1 LPKVLL
7 ISLDITNA
15 ILYYNLINM
24 DENKKYVEL
33 LWAEKYDKYEKG
45 EKIPI
50 EKPNL
55 PFQVVETV
63 NKPRVK
69 EGISTSL
76 FPEEK
81 WPKNYP
87 KDWKNL
93 LVWGDNKLI
102 MSSLIKQGWAGK
114 VNLIYI
120 DPPFFTGADFT
131 IRTKLGDEQIEKEPS
146 IIEERAYKDTWS
158 GGIAS
163 YLRYMYERLVLM
175 RELLTENGS
184 IYVHLDWHVGHYV
197 KVMMDEIFGYE
208 NFRNEIVWQR
218 TLGHHL
224 ASTMDIMTDYI
235 LWYSKTNEFIYQQQY
250 QPLSEEELELKFPF
264 IEKETGRRFTHE
276 KLEQTSNMYS
286 KGEVRIIQ
294 GKKVISNI
302 GWRWTQETFNN
313 RLKENPYGIFW
324 TKEGRPRYKRYTD
337 EYEGRKIGN
346 LWTDIMPLGSGSDE
360 RIEFDTQKPEAL
372 LKRIILASSNPG
384 DIVADFFCGSGTTLA
399 VAEKLGR
406 RWIGSDLSKFAIQ
419 VTRKRLLDIHNSNN
433 LMDENKNKKYDKP
446 ARPFELWNI
455 GNYETVYWQ
464 EKQDEYL
471 AFMLKLY
478 QAQALTGFKYI
489 HGKKEERA
497 VHIGPLNAPV
507 TMEEVEKVVI
517 ECRSNNFNKADVL
530 GWEWSYEVNEL
541 AKTLAKKNGIDLKL
555 IQIPSVNEI
564 KSSLVGFD
572 LQLLKVPDQV
582 VEKELSKYV
591 KFPEVAYLEI
601 ETKVKGNEVKLEILD
616 FQLAPTAEL
625 AEIASKVKDSRELID
640 YWAIDWDYKGD
651 TFHNQWQSFRV
662 KKTPKVEYT
671 AKHKFEEK
679 GEYQIMVKV
688 VDVFGNDTNK
698 VLKVTV
704 K

>member
-1 LPKVLL
+1 MAE
-7 ISLDITNA
+7 N
-15 ILYYNLINM
+15 
-24 DENKKYVEL
+24 NKKYVEL
-33 LWAEKYDKYEKG
+33 LWYQKYDKLDLG

-55 PFQVVETV
+55 PFQTVETV
-63 NKPRVK
+63 NKPRIKGERTVP
-69 EGISTSL
+69 L
-76 FPEEK
+76 FPEDE
-81 WPKNYP
+81 WPKDYP

-93 LVWGDNKLI
+93 LIWGDNKLV

-114 VNLIYI
+114 INLIYI

-131 IRTKLGDEQIEKEPS
+131 VRTKVGNEEIEKEPS

-163 YLRYMYERLVLM
+163 YLKYMYERLILM
-175 RELLTENGS
+175 RELLAENGS

-224 ASTMDIMTDYI
+224 ASTMDVMTDYI
-235 LWYSKTNEFIYQQQY
+235 LWYSKTNDFIYIQQY
-250 QPLSEEELELKFPF
+250 QSLSEDELKEKFPF
-264 IEKETGRRFTHE
+264 VEEETGRRFTHE
-276 KLEQTSNMYS
+276 KLEKTSNRYS

-294 GKKVISNI
+294 GRKVVSNV
-302 GWRWTQETFNN
+302 GWIWTQETFDK
-313 RLKENPYGIFW
+313 RLKENPYCIFW
-324 TKEGRPRYKRYTD
+324 TGEGRPRYKRYAD
-337 EYEGRKIGN
+337 EYEGRKLGN

-360 RIEFDTQKPEAL
+360 RIEYDTQKPEAL

-419 VTRKRLLDIHNSNN
+419 VTRKRLLDIHNSKD
-433 LMDENKNKKYDKP
+433 LQDDGKKYEKP

-464 EKQDEYL
+464 ERQDEYL

-478 QAQALTGFKYI
+478 QAQPLTGFRYL
-489 HGKKEERA
+489 HGRKGDRA

-517 ECRSNNFNKADVL
+517 ECRANNFNKADVL

-541 AKTLAKKNGIDLKL
+541 AKELAKKNGVDLKL

-564 KSSLVGFD
+564 KTSLVGFD
-572 LQLLKVPDQV
+572 LNLLKVPDEA
-582 VEKELSKYV
+582 VEKELLKHI
-591 KFPEVAYLEI
+591 KFAEVAYLEI
-601 ETKVKGNEVKLEILD
+601 ETKVEGKEITLKIAD
-616 FQLAPTAEL
+616 FQVPPTAEL
-625 AEIASKVKDSRELID
+625 AEIASKVRDSRELID

-651 TFHNQWQSFRV
+651 TFHNQWQSFRT
-662 KKTPKVEYT
+662 KKNPKVDYESN
-671 AKHKFEEK
+671 HKYEQA

-688 VDVFGNDTNK
+688 IDVFGNDTNK
-698 VLKVTV
+698 ILKVSV